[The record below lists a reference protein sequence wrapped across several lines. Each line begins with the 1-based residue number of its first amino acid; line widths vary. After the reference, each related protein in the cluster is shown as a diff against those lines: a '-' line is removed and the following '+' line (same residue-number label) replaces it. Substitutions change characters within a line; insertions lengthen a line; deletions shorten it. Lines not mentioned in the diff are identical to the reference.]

1 MELHDRLDLKA
12 IVQKMNGRTLSVFL
26 KGLAPRQIAKLQ
38 EGGHYGMKANIPDSI
53 VVTDQ
58 YLDPNNPQVAFENIK
73 ERSDWHNKDAEERKC
88 AFRPAMVMDGSV
100 RPGWPT
106 CFEVRTIAQ
115 ARRTAQSCRP

>member
-1 MELHDRLDLKA
+1 
-12 IVQKMNGRTLSVFL
+12 
-26 KGLAPRQIAKLQ
+26 
-38 EGGHYGMKANIPDSI
+38 MKANIPDSI

-100 RPGWPT
+100 RPWLADMLRSAHD
-106 CFEVRTIAQ
+106 RT
-115 ARRTAQSCRP
+115 SSKDNSKLPSLS